1 MNDTVK
7 TQLQQ
12 QIRNLDSISTA
23 PVILKPLLDMMRLP
37 LDQIKLEKVVE
48 LVSYDGAIA
57 SQCLRLANSP
67 LYGRR
72 ETETVRAAVMA
83 LGLERVRSMLL
94 GLCLNQVLPS
104 DKWVLDP
111 NAFWRHSLGCA
122 LVAQKMARNIGYP
135 ELEKAYLAGL
145 THDLGLLVNSLLY
158 TDKLRECLDSASKSR
173 TQLHL
178 VEEQILGFT
187 HCDSGQMLC
196 ERWGLSKDLTECA
209 ADHHALCHQ
218 TQPNPLL
225 CIVHLSDLLCRMR
238 HLGYGYEEIM
248 GVELGGDAAWEA
260 LCTHYPELGKM
271 DVIRFTL
278 DIDGSMEEIRA
289 TVDSVFGSVKNATSA
304 SAS

>member
-1 MNDTVK
+1 MNEALK
-7 TQLQQ
+7 TRLQQ
-12 QIRNLDSISTA
+12 QIKNLDSISTA
-23 PVILKPLLDMMRLP
+23 PVILEPLLNLMRLP

-72 ETETVRAAVMA
+72 ETETVRAAIMA

-94 GLCLNQVLPS
+94 GLCLNQVIPA

-122 LVAQKMARNIGYP
+122 LIAQKMAKSIGYP
-135 ELEKAYLAGL
+135 EAEKAYLAGL
-145 THDLGLLVNSLLY
+145 VHDLGLLVNSLLC
-158 TDKLRECLDSASKSR
+158 TDKMRVCLDSASKNR
-173 TQLHL
+173 TPLHL
-178 VEEQILGFT
+178 AEEQILGFT
-187 HCDSGQMLC
+187 HCDSGRMLC
-196 ERWGLSKDLTECA
+196 EHWGLSKDLTDCA
-209 ADHHALCHQ
+209 GSHHALHHQ
-218 TQPNPLL
+218 TPPSPLL

-248 GVELGGDAAWEA
+248 GIELGSDAAWES
-260 LCTHYPELGKM
+260 LCLHYPELGKM

-289 TVDSVFGSVKNATSA
+289 TVDSVFGTVKLATSA
-304 SAS
+304 STS